1 MKFPKTL
8 LTCAMLFGAA
18 GSLSAQQVSTN
29 VVASETAW
37 SVFEETQGCWAVATA
52 KESVNTRDGKV
63 VAVRRGDIL
72 LYVTYV
78 PDQNVAGQ
86 VSFTGGY
93 PFKDNSTITVDI
105 DGTKFD
111 FFVQGEWAWAKSAD
125 DDAKIVDAMRRGS
138 SAVISAQS
146 SRGTKT
152 KDTFSLLGFTAATEE
167 AAKRCSG

>member
-8 LTCAMLFGAA
+8 ITCTFLMGVA
-18 GSLSAQQVSTN
+18 GPLSAQQVSTN

-93 PFKDNSTITVDI
+93 PFKENSTITVDI

-167 AAKRCSG
+167 VAKRCSG

>member
-8 LTCAMLFGAA
+8 ITCAFLMGVA
-18 GSLSAQQVSTN
+18 GPLSAQQVSTN
-29 VVASETAW
+29 MVASETAW
-37 SVFEETQGCWAVATA
+37 SVFEETQGCWAVAAA

-93 PFKDNSTITVDI
+93 PFKENSTITVDI

>member
-8 LTCAMLFGAA
+8 AVCSALLLSAVP
-18 GSLSAQQVSTN
+18 LSAQQVSTN

-52 KESVNTRDGKV
+52 KESVNRRDGRV

-78 PDQNVAGQ
+78 PSQNVSGQ

-93 PFKDNSTITVDI
+93 PFKEDSTITVDV
-105 DGTKFD
+105 DGTKFE
-111 FFVQGEWAWAKSAD
+111 FFVEGEWAWTKSKE
-125 DDAKIVDAMRRGS
+125 DDAKVIAAMKRGS
-138 SAVISAQS
+138 TAIVSAQS
-146 SRGTKT
+146 SRGTQT
-152 KDTFSLLGFTAATEE
+152 ADTFSLLGFTAATEE
-167 AAKRCSG
+167 AAKRCAG

>member
-1 MKFPKTL
+1 
-8 LTCAMLFGAA
+8 
-18 GSLSAQQVSTN
+18 
-29 VVASETAW
+29 
-37 SVFEETQGCWAVATA
+37 
-52 KESVNTRDGKV
+52 

-72 LYVTYV
+72 FYVTYV

-93 PFKDNSTITVDI
+93 PFKENSTITVDI

>member
-1 MKFPKTL
+1 MRFPKAL
-8 LTCAMLFGAA
+8 LTCAALALAA
-18 GSLSAQQVSTN
+18 TPLSAQQVSTN

-72 LYVTYV
+72 FYVTYV
-78 PDQNVAGQ
+78 PDQNVSGQ
-86 VSFTGGY
+86 VAFTGGY
-93 PFKDNSTITVDI
+93 PFKENSTIEVNI

-111 FFVQGEWAWAKSAD
+111 FFVQGEWAWTKSPE
-125 DDAKIVDAMRRGS
+125 DDAKVIAAMKRGS
-138 SAVISAQS
+138 NAVISAQS
-146 SRGTKT
+146 ARGTKT

-167 AAKRCSG
+167 AAKRCAG

>member
-8 LTCAMLFGAA
+8 ITCAFLMGVA
-18 GSLSAQQVSTN
+18 GSLPAQQVSTN

-93 PFKDNSTITVDI
+93 PFKENSTITVDI